1 MTRIYLIRH
10 AQSEGNLY
18 RRILGW
24 YDGHVTSSGRA
35 QITAL
40 KNRFL
45 EIPVDA
51 VYSSDLSRAW
61 ETAQAVALPQKLDI
75 HPEPAFREL
84 HIGEFT
90 NIPYGDLHYHHPDLY
105 DALFSFSPLW
115 APKGGERFQQVAFFR
130 LAHRHSGQSVAIFSH
145 AMAIHCLQA
154 SLQGKHPSQF
164 PLPSGENTAVS
175 CYELQ
180 DDRVDIRFENDISHL
195 PNSLTARLWNW
206 RRRKRG
212 SSTYPPGRKPG
223 KPSTALS
230 VALTVPAFCRRP
242 GNSCNGTAMPFRW

>member
-105 DALFSFSPLW
+105 DALFSPVGSQGWGAFSAGGGPDRSRLFPSCPPPFR
-115 APKGGERFQQVAFFR
+115 PKRGHLFPCHG
-130 LAHRHSGQSVAIFSH
+130 HSLSPGF
-145 AMAIHCLQA
+145 
-154 SLQGKHPSQF
+154 
-164 PLPSGENTAVS
+164 PSGKTP
-175 CYELQ
+175 Q
-180 DDRVDIRFENDISHL
+180 PI
-195 PNSLTARLWNW
+195 
-206 RRRKRG
+206 
-212 SSTYPPGRKPG
+212 PPPFGRKYRCILLRTSG
-223 KPSTALS
+223 
-230 VALTVPAFCRRP
+230 
-242 GNSCNGTAMPFRW
+242 